1 LYFSEACRIF
11 KITVMKYKFAFVLA
25 ISFLM
30 FNIAS
35 AQYIGWDEIDESKL
49 KPWTD
54 HHSTYEYV
62 YHFGFSEGESDLLI
76 LSQNNKLYAQIK
88 EGSFSDDGM
97 SFISNYRNLTNVR
110 VDGNKFLS
118 DQYTGEFVFYNDG
131 ERDVPALKI
140 DNPWSGMPVD
150 GKYEIGLSSYMVADY
165 FAGKYPQASRR
176 ELSVPELKDFTAKE
190 LKIMRNEIFARYGY
204 TFIPGGAMD
213 TYFRQQDWYRAEHKN
228 VDAFLTDLE
237 KQNIKLIQKVEAEK

>member
-1 LYFSEACRIF
+1 LYFSLLTENQKGIEMRLHIF
-11 KITVMKYKFAFVLA
+11 NLAALMVLC
-25 ISFLM
+25 SFS
-30 FNIAS
+30 FG
-35 AQYIGWDEIDESKL
+35 QYIGWEEIDESKV
-49 KPWTD
+49 KPWVD
-54 HHSTYEYV
+54 HHSAYQYV
-62 YHFGFSEGESDLLI
+62 YHFGESEGESDLLI
-76 LSQNNKLYAQIK
+76 LSVSNKLYAQIK
-88 EGSFSDDGM
+88 QGSFSDDGM
-97 SFISNYRNLTNVR
+97 SFVWNYRNLSNVR
-110 VDGNKFLS
+110 VEGNKFYS
-118 DQYTGEFVFYNDG
+118 DQYTGAFIFYNDG

-176 ELSVPELKDFTAKE
+176 ELTLNELREMTAQE

-228 VDAFLTDLE
+228 VDAFLTELE
-237 KQNIKLIQKVEAEK
+237 KQNIKLIQQVEADLE